1 LIKQYARLFEME
13 GVTLELRDDAM
24 RTIAHKAME
33 RKTGARGIRTIMEQ
47 VLLDTMYDLPSMRN
61 VSKVVVDGSVIA
73 GENKPLLI
81 YEGLEKQAASG
92 D

>member
-1 LIKQYARLFEME
+1 
-13 GVTLELRDDAM
+13 
-24 RTIAHKAME
+24 
-33 RKTGARGIRTIMEQ
+33 
-47 VLLDTMYDLPSMRN
+47 MRN
-61 VSKVVVDGSVIA
+61 VSKVVVDGSVIS